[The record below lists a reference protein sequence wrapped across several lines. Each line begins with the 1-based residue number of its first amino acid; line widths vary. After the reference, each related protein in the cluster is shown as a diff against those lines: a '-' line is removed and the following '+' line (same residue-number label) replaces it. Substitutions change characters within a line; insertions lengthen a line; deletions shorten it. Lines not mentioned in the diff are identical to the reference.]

1 MITETGGSSKKSF
14 FIFRSSRTQMFLKT
28 GVVRNAA
35 IFTGKHL
42 SWSLFLIA
50 TLFQPR
56 PKRHSNTIVFLWI
69 LGNFYETAFF
79 VDSRGCFCQF
89 DKVTIQWW
97 ASADLLFLIKTKN
110 VGWFL
115 LKRFVDMVRKCYLH
129 ITCRNHSNTILLIN
143 LQKTK
148 TCPK

>member
-1 MITETGGSSKKSF
+1 MPQYSQEN
-14 FIFRSSRTQMFLKT
+14 M
-28 GVVRNAA
+28 
-35 IFTGKHL
+35 
-42 SWSLFLIA
+42 SWSLFLIT

-56 PKRHSNTIVFLWI
+56 PKRDSNTTVFLRI

-89 DKVTIQWW
+89 DKVTVQWW
-97 ASADLLFLIKTKN
+97 PSADLLFLIKTKN

-115 LKRFVDMVRKCYLH
+115 LKRFADMVRKCYLH
-129 ITCRNHSNTILLIN
+129 IICRNHSNTILLIN

-148 TCPK
+148 TCPKQNTAVKAIRSDIRILIVQTGFSPLFNG

>member
-14 FIFRSSRTQMFLKT
+14 FIFRSSRMQMFLKT

-42 SWSLFLIA
+42 SRRLFLIA

-56 PKRHSNTIVFLWI
+56 PKRHSNTIVFLWL

-115 LKRFVDMVRKCYLH
+115 LKRLVDMVRKCYLH

>member
-1 MITETGGSSKKSF
+1 
-14 FIFRSSRTQMFLKT
+14 MFLKT

-35 IFTGKHL
+35 IFTGKHVL
-42 SWSLFLIA
+42 SLFLIT

-56 PKRHSNTIVFLWI
+56 PKRDSNTIVFLRI

-89 DKVTIQWW
+89 DKVTVQWW

-115 LKRFVDMVRKCYLH
+115 LKRFVD
-129 ITCRNHSNTILLIN
+129 LIKSM
-143 LQKTK
+143 LSKHY
-148 TCPK
+148 